1 MESTFNIIYIIIRY
15 TLYFSVIC
23 SVYVHLYAVFMYIY
37 MQYLCT
43 SICSV
48 YVHLYAVCTLS
59 CVNGG
64 TINMTVCSCECT
76 GNFNGI
82 MCESENTNCLKLL
95 YIIAVMDS
103 LL

>member
-15 TLYFSVIC
+15 TLYFSV
-23 SVYVHLYAVFMYIY
+23 
-37 MQYLCT
+37 
-43 SICSV
+43 ICSV

-95 YIIAVMDS
+95 YIIAVIAVIDS